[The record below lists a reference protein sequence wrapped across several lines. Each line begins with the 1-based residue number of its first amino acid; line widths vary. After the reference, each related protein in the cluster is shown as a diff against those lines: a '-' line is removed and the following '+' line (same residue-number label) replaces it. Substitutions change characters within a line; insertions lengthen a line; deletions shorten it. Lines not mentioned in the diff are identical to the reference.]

1 MTCRL
6 PDSPSRLI
14 RFARATLV
22 LAVVSVFA
30 MSQASAENKP
40 AAKKPL
46 KPIKALLVTGG
57 CCHDYT
63 AQKEL
68 IAKGLM
74 ARAHIDVITVEQGG
88 RTTNTKIPL
97 YEKDDWADGFDVILH
112 DECFSDIPD
121 KEWTQR
127 VLKPHKAGL
136 PAVVIHCA
144 MHCYRDGTDE
154 WFKFCGVTSRRH
166 GAHYPHEVVN
176 QDEKHPIMK
185 GFGKSWANP
194 AGELYWIEKVW
205 PTAHPL
211 AIGKNREKEDD
222 VCVWTNLYGEKKTR
236 VFGTT
241 LGHHNETVQSK
252 EFLDMVTRGTLWA
265 CDKLNDDYLKPA
277 K

>member
-1 MTCRL
+1 MVIRL
-6 PDSPSRLI
+6 
-14 RFARATLV
+14 FTAATILCGLV
-22 LAVVSVFA
+22 LPGVSR
-30 MSQASAENKP
+30 AEDKP
-40 AAKKPL
+40 AAKPL
-46 KPIKALLVTGG
+46 KPIKALLITGG

-74 ARAHIDVITVEQGG
+74 ARAHFDVITVEQGG

-127 VLKPHKAGL
+127 VLKPHKAGV

-176 QDEKHPIMK
+176 QDETHPIMK

-211 AIGKNREKEDD
+211 AIGKNKEKEDD

-265 CDKLNDDYLKPA
+265 CDKLNDDYLKPT

>member
-1 MTCRL
+1 MRPFAPPCRVMV
-6 PDSPSRLI
+6 S
-14 RFARATLV
+14 FATL
-22 LAVVSVFA
+22 LAFAVSFDGL
-30 MSQASAENKP
+30 ASAADKAP
-40 AAKKPL
+40 P
-46 KPIKALLVTGG
+46 KPIKALLITGG

-68 IAKGLM
+68 IAKGLRD
-74 ARAHIDVITVEQGG
+74 RAHIDVVVVEQGG

-97 YEKDDWADGFDVILH
+97 YEDPNWADGFDVILH

-154 WFKFCGVTSRRH
+154 WFQFCGATSRRH
-166 GAHYPHEVVN
+166 GAHYPHDVLNVDAES
-176 QDEKHPIMK
+176 PIMK
-185 GFGKSWANP
+185 NFPKVWANP

-205 PTAHPL
+205 PTAKPL
-211 AIGKNREKEDD
+211 AMGKNTEKDKEEL
-222 VCVWTNLYGEKKTR
+222 CIWTNEYGEKKTR

-241 LGHHNETVQSK
+241 LGHHNETVSSPV
-252 EFLDMVTRGTLWA
+252 FLDVVTRGTLWA

-277 K
+277 KPKAE